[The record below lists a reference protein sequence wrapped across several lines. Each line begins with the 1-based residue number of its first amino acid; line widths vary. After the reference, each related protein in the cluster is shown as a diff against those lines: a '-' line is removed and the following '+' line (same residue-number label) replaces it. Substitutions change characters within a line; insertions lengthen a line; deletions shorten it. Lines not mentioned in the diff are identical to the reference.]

1 MTNIDFSLEKPN
13 GILEEAPEYLGKTEI
28 KCPEPSEF
36 KNWPLKIQYKQSFT
50 HLTEKPKMMQPKS
63 NKVNQVIDVF
73 FISPRMIVRK
83 TTNNLD

>member
-36 KNWPLKIQYKQSFT
+36 KNWPLKI
-50 HLTEKPKMMQPKS
+50 
-63 NKVNQVIDVF
+63 
-73 FISPRMIVRK
+73 
-83 TTNNLD
+83 